1 MPKGTPTCN
10 SIINLMYKATNW
22 ANVAD
27 NASAAPVTQV
37 NVELHTA
44 NLTAATALQS
54 ENAATYTN
62 YANVDVARGA
72 GWAAAS
78 GGATSNAATI
88 SYPQCGVTG
97 NTITH
102 VSAGDGTNAWHFG
115 ALNSSL
121 AVSSGITPQFAGG
134 ALTITES

>member
-72 GWAAAS
+72 GWDAAS
-78 GGATSNAATI
+78 GGATANAATI
-88 SYPQCGVTG
+88 SFPQCGVSG

-121 AVSSGITPQFAGG
+121 VVSDGITPQFAAG
-134 ALTITES
+134 ALDITES